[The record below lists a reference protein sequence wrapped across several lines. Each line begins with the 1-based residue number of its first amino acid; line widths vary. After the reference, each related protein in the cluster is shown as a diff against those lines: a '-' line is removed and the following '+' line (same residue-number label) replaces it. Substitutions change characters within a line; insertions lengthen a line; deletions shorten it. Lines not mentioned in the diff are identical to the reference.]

1 MSSRE
6 NVHSILRKEKNIIK
20 QCVYNKIRF
29 ISGEAELCMGICTYI
44 YICVCTFKKFGKMPQ
59 IDDHGYLG

>member
-29 ISGEAELCMGICTYI
+29 ISGEGELCMGICA
-44 YICVCTFKKFGKMPQ
+44 YICVCVY
-59 IDDHGYLG
+59 I